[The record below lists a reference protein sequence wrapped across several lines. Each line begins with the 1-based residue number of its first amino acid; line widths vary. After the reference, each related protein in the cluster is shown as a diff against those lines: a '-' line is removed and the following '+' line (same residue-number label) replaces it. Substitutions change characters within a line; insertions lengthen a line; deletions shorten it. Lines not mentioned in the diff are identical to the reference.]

1 MGHPVDWLTH
11 YLLWSC
17 LAPAEVPHE
26 SVDTGASR
34 ASTRKQALLSRN
46 KPCTP
51 VDKTPSE
58 RSSRGRTHSP
68 PRERSFPQRP
78 TACTLEFPSDP
89 EPLRAVC
96 ARRARSTEEG
106 GKWTRDETGGIEEL
120 IKATELGADIVDI
133 ELRTRDLAKAIPLI
147 KKRAKCLVSFHEIE
161 KTPPLNELKA
171 IVQKELEAGA
181 DICKVITT
189 AQSFEDNLITLQLI
203 AAFPKIR
210 IVSFAMGPLGL
221 TSRVLCPLVGGEF
234 TYASIGEGLESAP
247 GQITVR
253 HLRRIYEM
261 VKL

>member
-1 MGHPVDWLTH
+1 MKNLEVGMKPRICAAIVNKDLQTVREIEPFVELFEVRIDLIGEGWPE
-11 YLLWSC
+11 
-17 LAPAEVPHE
+17 LA
-26 SVDTGASR
+26 
-34 ASTRKQALLSRN
+34 KQL
-46 KPCTP
+46 KQPWI
-51 VDKTPSE
+51 
-58 RSSRGRTHSP
+58 
-68 PRERSFPQRP
+68 
-78 TACTLEFPSDP
+78 ACT
-89 EPLRAVC
+89 
-96 ARRARSTEEG
+96 RSTEEG